1 MDGHCCHLR
10 GNRGPVALHILTIE
24 AVGNNNLLAI
34 GRRWM
39 QPLKTTLPWRSCLC
53 QFASKILVSW
63 WLIFVFIRG
72 QKSLL
77 SYGFV
82 G

>member
-1 MDGHCCHLR
+1 
-10 GNRGPVALHILTIE
+10 
-24 AVGNNNLLAI
+24 
-34 GRRWM
+34 
-39 QPLKTTLPWRSCLC
+39 LC